1 MRNTRSLTRCSSIAW
16 RTTIAGASL
25 SYKNT
30 VGGKGP
36 SMKRCPGSGSEFRE
50 ALDGEI
56 REPREGRRQIV
67 AHREFQPAAAFHDRE
82 NRRNL
87 RSRRWAANVYPVLP
101 VMYTCT

>member
-1 MRNTRSLTRCSSIAW
+1 MARNAEHPVTDKMFVDCLEDHHRGCIAELQKHRWRQRSLNEALPRQ
-16 RTTIAGASL
+16 
-25 SYKNT
+25 
-30 VGGKGP
+30 
-36 SMKRCPGSGSEFRE
+36 RE